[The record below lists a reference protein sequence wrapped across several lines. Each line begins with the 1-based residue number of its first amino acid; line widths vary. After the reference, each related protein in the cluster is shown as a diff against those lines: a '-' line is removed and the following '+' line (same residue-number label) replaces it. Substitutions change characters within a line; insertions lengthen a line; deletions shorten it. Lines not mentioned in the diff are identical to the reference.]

1 MRLDKF
7 TMANSLESRAPFM
20 DYNLVKLAYSIP
32 VTTHMYNNQPKYLLK
47 KISEKYLPKDLIYR
61 KKIGFGAPIEDF
73 FNYYEDNL
81 EKTLKQNFMKKEFD
95 INKFETL
102 LQHKSNK
109 QNHFKLWALLN
120 YSLWY
125 ERWINDK

>member
-32 VTTHMYNNQPKYLLK
+32 TITHIYNNQPKYLLK
-47 KISEKYLPKDLIYR
+47 KIAEKYLPSDLIYR
-61 KKIGFGAPIEDF
+61 KKIGFGAPIGDF
-73 FNYYEDNL
+73 FDYYGDNL
-81 EKTLKQNFMKKEFD
+81 EKMLRQDYMNKAFD
-95 INKFETL
+95 TNKFEKL
-102 LQHKSNK
+102 LKNK
-109 QNHFKLWALLN
+109 KNRNNHFRLWALLN

-125 ERWINDK
+125 QRWIDE